1 MPEGCVLI
9 LFEREVGWEE
19 HRQPVSVDRT
29 NDNLFMGDFVVHSA
43 CCADV
48 EGRRQTFTVHAS
60 SPADPN
66 FMELPPIPP
75 ISRIKTVSKTKKK
88 KAKKSQT
95 TEPPS
100 EKQEPAKL
108 ESVYCKSCY
117 AHSPEP
123 GAKSASLDPPSES
136 HNHSTTSPIVLED
149 PNMPAADFI
158 NSLNIHG
165 RISAKARGKE
175 LVVAICNS
183 ITGGNFVFR
192 VSFGLEGH
200 CFWIPTEWYQK
211 IVNTPT
217 VQRGS
222 KSQAYPVPDEYIDG
236 PANGVVISIQAAFIR
251 PEHTLIFCDHNVM
264 IQFHFMQMPPK
275 FSAQDL
281 DPASSFWPHLWSR
294 NHGPV
299 YSQEPEATLRT
310 LDDWRARILL
320 DRGNLGSIYII
331 MKTDQSVFNG
341 SGAQE
346 ATDQL
351 ILALIHPQMPALYV
365 CSHDAVW
372 TRFRQAFIDYDVR
385 RMSLTLPDAK
395 LPYVSGASPFR
406 MNISGHT
413 KYLHHILGYRRS
425 RVVLSATLLGEAHTL
440 GLFVPNAV
448 IQPDG
453 SAQVITTLRADR
465 GQETVRVPNFAITI
479 DGNESG
485 RTSYTPFTA
494 RGDTDWLPAKR
505 EAVLSDVKADVNSPT
520 LGLYSFRI
528 LVDCVWSAQKL
539 TNITLPSGPRPL
551 VTVGQ
556 SGRKRPRAEEIK
568 KTAASKKR
576 RISAEVENFDPA
588 NFAEGISTHST
599 NYSSGVGLGH
609 LGDVE
614 ARFLVPG

>member
-1 MPEGCVLI
+1 MTSKELCRGFMFFLPAVASYRYFSLN
-9 LFEREVGWEE
+9 LFSCFDPINSRVKPPGMRPPPAIIHVTNTRSNMYKQREIGWEE
-19 HRQPVSVDRT
+19 HRQPVSVDRSD
-29 NDNLFMGDFVVHSA
+29 DNLFMGNFVVHSA

-60 SPADPN
+60 SPADPK
-66 FMELPPIPP
+66 FIELPRIPP
-75 ISRIKTVSKTKKK
+75 ISRSKTVSKTKKK

-95 TEPPS
+95 ANRVEPPS
-100 EKQEPAKL
+100 EKPESAKL
-108 ESVYCKSCY
+108 ESFLNILQ
-117 AHSPEP
+117 A
-123 GAKSASLDPPSES
+123 AKSASLDSTSENHS
-136 HNHSTTSPIVLED
+136 HSTTSPIVLDD
-149 PNMPAADFI
+149 PNTPAADFI
-158 NSLNIHG
+158 NGLEIRG

-183 ITGGNFVFR
+183 ITGEN
-192 VSFGLEGH
+192 
-200 CFWIPTEWYQK
+200 

-222 KSQAYPVPDEYIDG
+222 KSQAYPVPNEYIDG

-251 PEHTLIFCDHNVM
+251 PEYTLIFCDHNVM
-264 IQFHFMQMPPK
+264 IQFHLMQMPPG

-281 DPASSFWPHLWSR
+281 DPASSSRPHLWSR

-310 LDDWRARILL
+310 LEDWRDRILL

-331 MKTDQSVFNG
+331 MKTDQS
-341 SGAQE
+341 
-346 ATDQL
+346 
-351 ILALIHPQMPALYV
+351 
-365 CSHDAVW
+365 
-372 TRFRQAFIDYDVR
+372 AFIDYDVR
-385 RMSLTLPDAK
+385 RMTLALPDDK

-406 MNISGHT
+406 MNISGHK
-413 KYLHHILGYRRS
+413 KYLHHILGYHRS
-425 RVVLSATLLGEAHTL
+425 RVVLGAKLLEKAHTL

-453 SAQVITTLRADR
+453 SAQVPDGISPLPPTVIITLRTDR
-465 GQETVRVPNFAITI
+465 RQGTVHVPNFAITM

-485 RTSYTPFTA
+485 RTSYRTSYTPFTA
-494 RGDTDWLPAKR
+494 HGDSDWSPVKR
-505 EAVLSDVKADVNSPT
+505 EAVLSDVKADVNSTT

-539 TNITLPSGPRPL
+539 GNTTLPSGPRPL

-576 RISAEVENFDPA
+576 RISAEVEILDPA
-588 NFAEGISTHST
+588 SFAEGVRTRGQRQRASK
-599 NYSSGVGLGH
+599 
-609 LGDVE
+609 
-614 ARFLVPG
+614 